1 MRKLLARVVLR
12 STLAI
17 SAVGLVA
24 ASGAFSGSPAAG
36 PGAVPDRPAA
46 RIAPLASA
54 APAAPAEPA
63 GQAAQAAQAAPS
75 TAAQAA
81 QAARTARTAEPTSYT
96 LHTENGPR
104 AALAAR
110 IVTATLLLTGLV
122 LTGLGAIGMRGPS
135 LHRRPGAAEPAPP
148 PGCAAAYPPHPGGHP
163 PFGPPPT

>member
-24 ASGAFSGSPAAG
+24 AAGALSGSPATG

-46 RIAPLASA
+46 LIAPLASA
-54 APAAPAEPA
+54 MPAEPA
-63 GQAAQAAQAAPS
+63 GQAAQS

-81 QAARTARTAEPTSYT
+81 QAAQTAQAGRPASYT

-135 LHRRPGAAEPAPP
+135 LHRRPEAVEPAPP
-148 PGCAAAYPPHPGGHP
+148 PGCAPAYPPHPGSHP
-163 PFGPPPT
+163 RFGPPPT

>member
-12 STLAI
+12 SALAI

-24 ASGAFSGSPAAG
+24 AAGAFSGSPSSG
-36 PGAVPDRPAA
+36 PGAVPDRPAVL
-46 RIAPLASA
+46 IAPLASA
-54 APAAPAEPA
+54 VPAEPA
-63 GQAAQAAQAAPS
+63 GQAARS
-75 TAAQAA
+75 EGAQAA
-81 QAARTARTAEPTSYT
+81 QPTSYT

-135 LHRRPGAAEPAPP
+135 LHRRPEAVEPAPP
-148 PGCAAAYPPHPGGHP
+148 PGYAPAYPPHPGSHP
-163 PFGPPPT
+163 RFGPPPT

>member
-24 ASGAFSGSPAAG
+24 AAGAFSGSPSSG
-36 PGAVPDRPAA
+36 PGAVPDRSAA
-46 RIAPLASA
+46 LIAPLASA
-54 APAAPAEPA
+54 VPAEPA
-63 GQAAQAAQAAPS
+63 GQAAQSA
-75 TAAQAA
+75 AA
-81 QAARTARTAEPTSYT
+81 QAARTAQAAQSTSYT

-135 LHRRPGAAEPAPP
+135 LHRRPEAVEPAPP
-148 PGCAAAYPPHPGGHP
+148 PGYAPAYPPHPGSHP
-163 PFGPPPT
+163 RFGPPPT